1 MSENIAENQKFI
13 ELFNQIQQ
21 SFSNKVSED
30 TPGFRLYNDVKTS
43 EISLEALAEAK
54 RLFEELL
61 GNEYRV
67 EVVEDLDIINVTSD
81 ERYTIRIKN
90 INSNVEYR
98 YSLAKFREQLLDYSF
113 EPDTFII
120 DILKRIEGA
129 KGNTELKEIKD
140 NILDFLSYAIHYKEL
155 FRSEYSTIGWD
166 RYSFDNKTRIFK
178 YNYIMSDNENIKG
191 LIKGKYRDLYATS
204 VDMLNEGLE
213 ENWRRFTIHLMNN
226 HLYDSLIF
234 AVGISGMIRQILTFT
249 KETNLNVNVCGQPGS
264 GKSTIGHYIL
274 SFFGSPTLLEG
285 SSIDTENAS
294 ERIRAERPV
303 LPYVLDERML
313 RFFADSDTKKKTE
326 LLLEV
331 FREYEGKE
339 KERLGKQYE
348 DSAGQRIYG
357 PIISSS
363 VESMLETLLQTGDD
377 LGQYR
382 RFIEFNIGKAEDEV
396 LFNSEEAVKAEEIA
410 NSSYG
415 YGVRYIAE
423 YMLYRFKT
431 DDNYFANQ
439 FREITELIK
448 NRIEAEQELYKM
460 KGLTSSSMR
469 FALII
474 LSYRVIRE
482 SIVYSL
488 YAEIIDRKKILNS
501 LSEAD
506 IEKIHNILKACKD
519 TDETIELIKEA
530 LNNLSKADIEKL
542 YNILNDCKDI
552 DEAIQQIK
560 EVFGSPSEE
569 NMAKKF
575 LILEK
580 CGNNEEIVEQIKQF
594 NMSFEEFLVLEN
606 KQVAGSGLI
615 INQEERIID
624 VLIDNLI
631 EKMAKVKAKSIT
643 KDTLMK
649 YFIRNYREHP
659 EYFCAAPKDFDA
671 EKHVF
676 VYEDKADNITI
687 QMPRAYKLDEVLKST
702 DILTPEEIH
711 KNICINDENNIELIN
726 TWEVVYKNSDKD
738 SKKGELGKT
747 VNFITSRRGKNK
759 LTINNPK
766 KPCPFD
772 VLVLKK
778 GGFEADSDNKEEEQS

>member
-21 SFSNKVSED
+21 SFSGKVSED
-30 TPGFRLYNDVKTS
+30 TPGFRLYSDVKTS
-43 EISLEALAEAK
+43 ENSLEALTEAK

-98 YSLAKFREQLLDYSF
+98 YSLAKFREQLLDYGF

-140 NILDFLSYAIHYKEL
+140 NILDYLSYAIHYKEL

-191 LIKGKYRDLYATS
+191 LIKGKYRDLYAPS

-213 ENWRRFTIHLMNN
+213 ENWRSFTIHLMNN
-226 HLYDSLIF
+226 HLYDGLIF

-448 NRIEAEQELYKM
+448 NRIETEQGLYKM

-482 SIVYSL
+482 SIIYSL

-501 LSEAD
+501 PLEAD
-506 IEKIHNILKACKD
+506 V
-519 TDETIELIKEA
+519 
-530 LNNLSKADIEKL
+530 
-542 YNILNDCKDI
+542 Y
-552 DEAIQQIK
+552 
-560 EVFGSPSEE
+560 
-569 NMAKKF
+569 KKVS
-575 LILEK
+575 ILEK
-580 CGNNEEIVEQIKQF
+580 LNHDEEAVEQIKQF
-594 NMSFEEFLVLEN
+594 DRSFEELLVLEN

-615 INQEERIID
+615 VNQEERIVD
-624 VLIDNLI
+624 ALIDNLI

-659 EYFCAAPKDFDA
+659 EYFCAAPNNFDA
-671 EKHVF
+671 EKHLF
-676 VYEDKADNITI
+676 VYEDRADNITI

-711 KNICINDENNIELIN
+711 KNICINDKNNIELIN

-738 SKKGELGKT
+738 SKKCELGKT
-747 VNFITSRRGKNK
+747 VNLIISKKGKNK
-759 LTINNPK
+759 LTISNPK

-778 GGFEADSDNKEEEQS
+778 GGFETDSDNKEEEQS

>member
-13 ELFNQIQQ
+13 ELFNQVQQ
-21 SFSNKVSED
+21 SFNNKVSED

-43 EISLEALAEAK
+43 EISLEALTEAK

-81 ERYTIRIKN
+81 ERYTVRIKN

-140 NILDFLSYAIHYKEL
+140 NILDYLSYAIHYKEL

-213 ENWRRFTIHLMNN
+213 ENWRSFTIHLMNN

-294 ERIRAERPV
+294 EKIRAERPV

-448 NRIEAEQELYKM
+448 NRIEAEQGLYKM

-474 LSYRVIRE
+474 LSYRVLRE

-488 YAEIIDRKKILNS
+488 YAEIIKRRDTLNS
-501 LSEAD
+501 PLEAD
-506 IEKIHNILKACKD
+506 V
-519 TDETIELIKEA
+519 
-530 LNNLSKADIEKL
+530 
-542 YNILNDCKDI
+542 Y
-552 DEAIQQIK
+552 
-560 EVFGSPSEE
+560 
-569 NMAKKF
+569 KKVS
-575 LILEK
+575 ILEK
-580 CGNNEEIVEQIKQF
+580 LNHDEEAVEQIKQF
-594 NMSFEEFLVLEN
+594 NKSFGELLVLED

-615 INQEERIID
+615 INQEEKIID
-624 VLIDNLI
+624 ALIDNLI
-631 EKMAKVKAKSIT
+631 EKMAKVKGSKKRSLRDYLIKLSLSDNPRVAKDYNSWDPANKDEVMCIT
-643 KDTLMK
+643 KTS
-649 YFIRNYREHP
+649 
-659 EYFCAAPKDFDA
+659 
-671 EKHVF
+671 
-676 VYEDKADNITI
+676 DNIEV
-687 QMPRAYKLDEVLKST
+687 AYVRELHLERLLLLENVPE
-702 DILTPEEIH
+702 IEEICDIVD
-711 KNICINDENNIELIN
+711 KINNGQKWA
-726 TWEVVYKNSDKD
+726 TVYKAIGAD
-738 SKKGELGKT
+738 
-747 VNFITSRRGKNK
+747 ITPNDIKLIYAKNK
-759 LTINNPK
+759 FSDDDTSKNGKHIYKIIIP
-766 KPCPFD
+766 
-772 VLVLKK
+772 LV
-778 GGFEADSDNKEEEQS
+778 EMTDSDNKEEEQS

>member
-1 MSENIAENQKFI
+1 MSENIAENQMFI
-13 ELFNQIQQ
+13 ELFNQVQQ
-21 SFSNKVSED
+21 SFNNKVSED

-43 EISLEALAEAK
+43 EISLEALTEAK

-81 ERYTIRIKN
+81 ERYTVRIKN

-140 NILDFLSYAIHYKEL
+140 NILDYLSYAIHYKEL

-213 ENWRRFTIHLMNN
+213 ENWRSFTIHLMNN

-294 ERIRAERPV
+294 EKIRAERPV

-415 YGVRYIAE
+415 YGIRYIAE

-431 DDNYFANQ
+431 DDNYFTNQ

-448 NRIEAEQELYKM
+448 NRIEAEQGLYKM

-474 LSYRVIRE
+474 LSYRVLRE

-488 YAEIIDRKKILNS
+488 YAEIIKRRDILNS
-501 LSEAD
+501 PLEAD
-506 IEKIHNILKACKD
+506 V
-519 TDETIELIKEA
+519 
-530 LNNLSKADIEKL
+530 
-542 YNILNDCKDI
+542 Y
-552 DEAIQQIK
+552 
-560 EVFGSPSEE
+560 
-569 NMAKKF
+569 KKVS
-575 LILEK
+575 ILEK
-580 CGNNEEIVEQIKQF
+580 LNHDEEAVEQIKQF
-594 NMSFEEFLVLEN
+594 NKSFGELLVLED

-615 INQEERIID
+615 INQEEKIID
-624 VLIDNLI
+624 ALIDNLI
-631 EKMAKVKAKSIT
+631 EKMAKVKGSKKRSLRDYLIKLSLSDNPRVAKDYNSWDPANKDEVMCIT
-643 KDTLMK
+643 KTS
-649 YFIRNYREHP
+649 
-659 EYFCAAPKDFDA
+659 
-671 EKHVF
+671 
-676 VYEDKADNITI
+676 DNIEV
-687 QMPRAYKLDEVLKST
+687 AYVRELHLERLLLLENVPE
-702 DILTPEEIH
+702 IEEICDIVD
-711 KNICINDENNIELIN
+711 KINNGQKWA
-726 TWEVVYKNSDKD
+726 TVYKAIGAD
-738 SKKGELGKT
+738 
-747 VNFITSRRGKNK
+747 ITPNDIKLIYAKNK
-759 LTINNPK
+759 FSDDDTSKNGKHIYKIIIP
-766 KPCPFD
+766 
-772 VLVLKK
+772 LV
-778 GGFEADSDNKEEEQS
+778 EMTDSDNKEEEQS

>member
-61 GNEYRV
+61 GNEYLV

-140 NILDFLSYAIHYKEL
+140 DILDYLSYAIHYKEL

-166 RYSFDNKTRIFK
+166 KYSFDNKTRIFK

-488 YAEIIDRKKILNS
+488 YEETIKRRDILNS
-501 LSEAD
+501 PLEAD
-506 IEKIHNILKACKD
+506 VH
-519 TDETIELIKEA
+519 
-530 LNNLSKADIEKL
+530 
-542 YNILNDCKDI
+542 
-552 DEAIQQIK
+552 
-560 EVFGSPSEE
+560 
-569 NMAKKF
+569 KKVS
-575 LILEK
+575 ILEK
-580 CGNNEEIVEQIKQF
+580 LNHDEEAVEQIKQF
-594 NMSFEEFLVLEN
+594 NKSFEELLVLEN

-671 EKHVF
+671 EKHLF

-687 QMPRAYKLDEVLKST
+687 QMPRAYKLDDVLKST

-711 KNICINDENNIELIN
+711 KNTCINDEGNLDIVS
-726 TWEVVYKNSDKD
+726 TWEVVYKNNDKD
-738 SKKGELGKT
+738 LKKGELDKT
-747 VNFITSRRGKNK
+747 VNFIISRRGKNK

-766 KPCPFD
+766 KQFPFD

>member
-21 SFSNKVSED
+21 SFSGKVSED

-43 EISLEALAEAK
+43 EISLEALTEAK

-129 KGNTELKEIKD
+129 KGNTELKEVKD
-140 NILDFLSYAIHYKEL
+140 NVLDYLSYAIHYKEL

-166 RYSFDNKTRIFK
+166 KYSFDNKTRIFK

-213 ENWRRFTIHLMNN
+213 ENWRSFTIHLMNN

-431 DDNYFANQ
+431 DDNYFTNQ

-448 NRIEAEQELYKM
+448 NRIETEQGLYKM

-482 SIVYSL
+482 SIIYSL
-488 YAEIIDRKKILNS
+488 YAEIIKRKKILNS
-501 LSEAD
+501 PLEAD
-506 IEKIHNILKACKD
+506 VH
-519 TDETIELIKEA
+519 
-530 LNNLSKADIEKL
+530 
-542 YNILNDCKDI
+542 
-552 DEAIQQIK
+552 
-560 EVFGSPSEE
+560 
-569 NMAKKF
+569 KKVD
-575 LILEK
+575 ILEK
-580 CGNNEEIVEQIKQF
+580 LNHDEEAVEQIKQF
-594 NMSFEEFLVLEN
+594 NKSFEELLVLEN

-615 INQEERIID
+615 VNQEERIVD
-624 VLIDNLI
+624 ALIDNLI

-738 SKKGELGKT
+738 SKKCELGKT
-747 VNFITSRRGKNK
+747 VNLIISRRGKNK

-778 GGFEADSDNKEEEQS
+778 GGFEVDSDNKEGEQS

>member
-140 NILDFLSYAIHYKEL
+140 NILDYLSYAIHYKEL

-213 ENWRRFTIHLMNN
+213 ENWRSFTIHLMNN

-294 ERIRAERPV
+294 EKIRAERPV

-431 DDNYFANQ
+431 DDNYFTNQ

-448 NRIEAEQELYKM
+448 NRIETEQELYKM

-482 SIVYSL
+482 SIIYSL
-488 YAEIIDRKKILNS
+488 YAEIIKRRDILNS
-501 LSEAD
+501 PLEAD
-506 IEKIHNILKACKD
+506 VH
-519 TDETIELIKEA
+519 
-530 LNNLSKADIEKL
+530 
-542 YNILNDCKDI
+542 
-552 DEAIQQIK
+552 
-560 EVFGSPSEE
+560 
-569 NMAKKF
+569 KKVS
-575 LILEK
+575 ILEK
-580 CGNNEEIVEQIKQF
+580 LNHDEEAVEQIKQF
-594 NMSFEEFLVLEN
+594 NKSFEELLVLEN

-631 EKMAKVKAKSIT
+631 EKMTKVKAKRVT

-659 EYFCAAPKDFDA
+659 EYFCATPNNFDA

-687 QMPRAYKLDEVLKST
+687 QIPRAYKLDDVLKST

-711 KNICINDENNIELIN
+711 KNTCINDEGNLDIVS
-726 TWEVVYKNSDKD
+726 TWEVVYKNKDKD
-738 SKKGELGKT
+738 LKKGELDKT
-747 VNFITSRRGKNK
+747 VNFIISRRGKNK

-766 KPCPFD
+766 KQFPFD

-778 GGFEADSDNKEEEQS
+778 GGFETDSDNKEEEQS

>member
-21 SFSNKVSED
+21 SFSGKVSED
-30 TPGFRLYNDVKTS
+30 TPGFRLYSDVKTS
-43 EISLEALAEAK
+43 EISLEALTEAK

-98 YSLAKFREQLLDYSF
+98 YSLAKFREQLLDYGF

-140 NILDFLSYAIHYKEL
+140 NILDYLSYAIHYKEL

-191 LIKGKYRDLYATS
+191 LIKGKYRDLYAPS

-213 ENWRRFTIHLMNN
+213 ENWRSFTIHLMNN
-226 HLYDSLIF
+226 HLYDGLIF

-448 NRIEAEQELYKM
+448 NRIETEQGLYKM

-482 SIVYSL
+482 SIIYSL

-501 LSEAD
+501 PLEAD
-506 IEKIHNILKACKD
+506 V
-519 TDETIELIKEA
+519 
-530 LNNLSKADIEKL
+530 
-542 YNILNDCKDI
+542 Y
-552 DEAIQQIK
+552 
-560 EVFGSPSEE
+560 
-569 NMAKKF
+569 KKVS
-575 LILEK
+575 ILEK
-580 CGNNEEIVEQIKQF
+580 LNHDEEAVEQIKQF
-594 NMSFEEFLVLEN
+594 DRSFEELLVLEN

-615 INQEERIID
+615 VNQEERIVD
-624 VLIDNLI
+624 ALIDNLI

-659 EYFCAAPKDFDA
+659 EYFCAAPNNFDA
-671 EKHVF
+671 EKHLF

-738 SKKGELGKT
+738 SKKCELGKT
-747 VNFITSRRGKNK
+747 VNLIISRRGKNK

-778 GGFEADSDNKEEEQS
+778 GGFEVDSDNKEGEQS

>member
-43 EISLEALAEAK
+43 EISLEALTEAK

-129 KGNTELKEIKD
+129 KGNTELKEVKD
-140 NILDFLSYAIHYKEL
+140 NVLDYLSYAIHYKEL

-166 RYSFDNKTRIFK
+166 KYSFDNKTRIFK

-191 LIKGKYRDLYATS
+191 LIKGKYRDLYAPS

-213 ENWRRFTIHLMNN
+213 ENWRSFTIHLMNN
-226 HLYDSLIF
+226 HLYDGLIF

-488 YAEIIDRKKILNS
+488 YAEIIKRRDILNS
-501 LSEAD
+501 PLEAD
-506 IEKIHNILKACKD
+506 VH
-519 TDETIELIKEA
+519 
-530 LNNLSKADIEKL
+530 
-542 YNILNDCKDI
+542 
-552 DEAIQQIK
+552 
-560 EVFGSPSEE
+560 
-569 NMAKKF
+569 KKVS
-575 LILEK
+575 ILEK
-580 CGNNEEIVEQIKQF
+580 LNHDEEAVEQIKQF
-594 NMSFEEFLVLEN
+594 DMSFEELLVLEN

-624 VLIDNLI
+624 ALIDNLI
-631 EKMAKVKAKSIT
+631 EKMAKVKAKSVT

-649 YFIRNYREHP
+649 YFIRNYRKHP

-671 EKHVF
+671 EKHLF

-687 QMPRAYKLDEVLKST
+687 QIPRAYKLDDVLKST

-711 KNICINDENNIELIN
+711 KNTCINDEGNLDIVS
-726 TWEVVYKNSDKD
+726 TWEVVYKNLNRDL
-738 SKKGELGKT
+738 KKGELDKT
-747 VNFITSRRGKNK
+747 VNYITSRRGKNK

-766 KPCPFD
+766 KQFPFD

-778 GGFEADSDNKEEEQS
+778 GGFETDSDNKEEEQS

>member
-21 SFSNKVSED
+21 SFSGKVSED

-43 EISLEALAEAK
+43 EISLEALTEAK

-129 KGNTELKEIKD
+129 KGNTELKEVKD
-140 NILDFLSYAIHYKEL
+140 NILDYLSYAIHYKEL

-191 LIKGKYRDLYATS
+191 LIKGKYRDLYAPS

-213 ENWRRFTIHLMNN
+213 ENWRSFTIHLMNN
-226 HLYDSLIF
+226 HLYDGLIF

-431 DDNYFANQ
+431 DDNYFTNQ

-488 YAEIIDRKKILNS
+488 YAEIIKRRNILNS
-501 LSEAD
+501 PLEAD
-506 IEKIHNILKACKD
+506 V
-519 TDETIELIKEA
+519 
-530 LNNLSKADIEKL
+530 
-542 YNILNDCKDI
+542 Y
-552 DEAIQQIK
+552 
-560 EVFGSPSEE
+560 
-569 NMAKKF
+569 KKVS
-575 LILEK
+575 ILEK
-580 CGNNEEIVEQIKQF
+580 LNHDEEAVEQIKQF
-594 NMSFEEFLVLEN
+594 NKSFEELLVLEN

-624 VLIDNLI
+624 VLIDNII
-631 EKMAKVKAKSIT
+631 EKMAKVKAKSVT

-687 QMPRAYKLDEVLKST
+687 QMPRAYKLNEVLFST

-711 KNICINDENNIELIN
+711 KNICINDNKDIKLIS
-726 TWEVVYKNSDKD
+726 TWRVFYKNNNKD
-738 SKKGELGKT
+738 LKKGEKDKT
-747 VNFITSRRGKNK
+747 VEFNESTNK
-759 LTINNPK
+759 LKLSNPPK
-766 KPCPFD
+766 QKALD
-772 VLVLKK
+772 TLVLKK
-778 GGFEADSDNKEEEQS
+778 GGFEADYDNKEEEQS

>member
-13 ELFNQIQQ
+13 ELFNQVQQ
-21 SFSNKVSED
+21 SFNNKVSED

-43 EISLEALAEAK
+43 EISLEALTEAK

-129 KGNTELKEIKD
+129 KGNTELKEVK
-140 NILDFLSYAIHYKEL
+140 NNVLDYLSYAIHYKEL

-166 RYSFDNKTRIFK
+166 KYSFDNKTRIFK

-191 LIKGKYRDLYATS
+191 LIKGKYRDLYAPS

-213 ENWRRFTIHLMNN
+213 ENWRSFTIHLMNN
-226 HLYDSLIF
+226 HLYDGLIF

-431 DDNYFANQ
+431 DDNYFTNQ

-448 NRIEAEQELYKM
+448 NRIETEQGLYKM

-482 SIVYSL
+482 SIIYSL
-488 YAEIIDRKKILNS
+488 YAEIIKRRDILNS
-501 LSEAD
+501 PLEAD
-506 IEKIHNILKACKD
+506 VH
-519 TDETIELIKEA
+519 
-530 LNNLSKADIEKL
+530 
-542 YNILNDCKDI
+542 
-552 DEAIQQIK
+552 
-560 EVFGSPSEE
+560 
-569 NMAKKF
+569 KKVS
-575 LILEK
+575 ILEK
-580 CGNNEEIVEQIKQF
+580 LNHDEEAVEQIKQF
-594 NMSFEEFLVLEN
+594 NKSFEELLVLEN

-631 EKMAKVKAKSIT
+631 EKMAKVKGSNKRSLRDYLIKICLSDNPRVAKDFNSWNLANEVMCIT
-643 KDTLMK
+643 KTSDNLVVYYVKTLHLERILFLESVPEIEEICDIVDKINNGQKWATVYKAIGADITPNDIRAICDKNKFSIDDTFK
-649 YFIRNYREHP
+649 EG
-659 EYFCAAPKDFDA
+659 
-671 EKHVF
+671 KHIA
-676 VYEDKADNITI
+676 KITI
-687 QMPRAYKLDEVLKST
+687 P
-702 DILTPEEIH
+702 
-711 KNICINDENNIELIN
+711 
-726 TWEVVYKNSDKD
+726 
-738 SKKGELGKT
+738 
-747 VNFITSRRGKNK
+747 
-759 LTINNPK
+759 
-766 KPCPFD
+766 
-772 VLVLKK
+772 LV
-778 GGFEADSDNKEEEQS
+778 EMTDSDNKEEEQS

>member
-43 EISLEALAEAK
+43 EISLEALTEAK

-81 ERYTIRIKN
+81 ERYTVRIKN

-140 NILDFLSYAIHYKEL
+140 NILDYLSYAIHYKEL

-213 ENWRRFTIHLMNN
+213 ENWRSFTIHLMNN

-249 KETNLNVNVCGQPGS
+249 KETNLNINVCGQPGS

-294 ERIRAERPV
+294 EKIRAERPV

-448 NRIEAEQELYKM
+448 NRIETEQELYKM

-482 SIVYSL
+482 SIIYSL

-501 LSEAD
+501 PLEAD
-506 IEKIHNILKACKD
+506 VH
-519 TDETIELIKEA
+519 
-530 LNNLSKADIEKL
+530 
-542 YNILNDCKDI
+542 
-552 DEAIQQIK
+552 
-560 EVFGSPSEE
+560 
-569 NMAKKF
+569 KKVS
-575 LILEK
+575 ILEK
-580 CGNNEEIVEQIKQF
+580 LNHDEEAVEQIKQF
-594 NMSFEEFLVLEN
+594 NKSFEELLVLEN

-615 INQEERIID
+615 VNQEERIID
-624 VLIDNLI
+624 ALIDNLI
-631 EKMAKVKAKSIT
+631 EKMAKVKGSKKRSLRDYLIKLSLSDNTRVAKDYNSWDPANKNEVMCIT
-643 KDTLMK
+643 KTS
-649 YFIRNYREHP
+649 
-659 EYFCAAPKDFDA
+659 
-671 EKHVF
+671 
-676 VYEDKADNITI
+676 DNIEV
-687 QMPRAYKLDEVLKST
+687 AYVRELHLERLLLLENVPE
-702 DILTPEEIH
+702 IEEICRLVD
-711 KNICINDENNIELIN
+711 KINDGDDWNG
-726 TWEVVYKNSDKD
+726 VYK
-738 SKKGELGKT
+738 ELGK
-747 VNFITSRRGKNK
+747 VMSKKDIQLVCEKNKFNFDDTSKDKIKIAK
-759 LTINNPK
+759 LTIP
-766 KPCPFD
+766 
-772 VLVLKK
+772 LV
-778 GGFEADSDNKEEEQS
+778 GIKENEENEGEQS

>member
-1 MSENIAENQKFI
+1 MNEREYRLMSENIAENQKFI
-13 ELFNQIQQ
+13 ELFNQVQQ
-21 SFSNKVSED
+21 SLSGKISED

-43 EISLEALAEAK
+43 EISLEALTEAK

-129 KGNTELKEIKD
+129 KGNIELKVIKD
-140 NILDFLSYAIHYKEL
+140 DILDYLSYAIHYKEL

-191 LIKGKYRDLYATS
+191 LIKGKYRDLYAPS
-204 VDMLNEGLE
+204 VDLLNEGLE
-213 ENWRRFTIHLMNN
+213 ENWRSFTIHLMNN
-226 HLYDSLIF
+226 HLYDSLMF

-294 ERIRAERPV
+294 EKIRAERPV

-313 RFFADSDTKKKTE
+313 RFFADSDTKKQTE

-382 RFIEFNIGKAEDEV
+382 RFIEFNISKAEDEV
-396 LFNSEEAVKAEEIA
+396 LFNAEEAVKAEEIA

-415 YGVRYIAE
+415 YGIRYIAE

-431 DDNYFANQ
+431 DDNYFTNQ

-448 NRIEAEQELYKM
+448 NRIETEQGLYKM

-469 FALII
+469 FALIV

-501 LSEAD
+501 PLE
-506 IEKIHNILKACKD
+506 
-519 TDETIELIKEA
+519 TDV
-530 LNNLSKADIEKL
+530 
-542 YNILNDCKDI
+542 Y
-552 DEAIQQIK
+552 
-560 EVFGSPSEE
+560 
-569 NMAKKF
+569 KKVS
-575 LILEK
+575 ILEK
-580 CGNNEEIVEQIKQF
+580 LNHDEEIVEQIKQF
-594 NMSFEEFLVLEN
+594 NMSFEELLVLEN

-615 INQEERIID
+615 VNQEEKIID
-624 VLIDNLI
+624 ALIDNLI

-687 QMPRAYKLDEVLKST
+687 QMPRAYKLDEVLFST

-711 KNICINDENNIELIN
+711 KNICINDNKDIKLIS
-726 TWEVVYKNSDKD
+726 TWRVFYKNNNKD
-738 SKKGELGKT
+738 LKKGEKDKT
-747 VNFITSRRGKNK
+747 VEFNESTNK
-759 LTINNPK
+759 LKLSNPPK
-766 KPCPFD
+766 QKALD
-772 VLVLKK
+772 TLVLKK
-778 GGFEADSDNKEEEQS
+778 GGFETDSDNKEEAQL

>member
-43 EISLEALAEAK
+43 EISLEALTEAK

-81 ERYTIRIKN
+81 ERYTVRIKN

-140 NILDFLSYAIHYKEL
+140 NILDYLSYAIHYKEL

-213 ENWRRFTIHLMNN
+213 ENWRSFTIHLMNN

-249 KETNLNVNVCGQPGS
+249 KETNLNINVCGQPGS

-294 ERIRAERPV
+294 EKIRAERPV

-396 LFNSEEAVKAEEIA
+396 LFNAEEAVKAEEIA

-488 YAEIIDRKKILNS
+488 YAEIIKRRDILNS
-501 LSEAD
+501 P
-506 IEKIHNILKACKD
+506 LKAD
-519 TDETIELIKEA
+519 V
-530 LNNLSKADIEKL
+530 
-542 YNILNDCKDI
+542 Y
-552 DEAIQQIK
+552 
-560 EVFGSPSEE
+560 
-569 NMAKKF
+569 KKVS
-575 LILEK
+575 ILEK
-580 CGNNEEIVEQIKQF
+580 LNHDEEAVEQIKQF
-594 NMSFEEFLVLEN
+594 NMSFEELLVLEN

-615 INQEERIID
+615 INQEEKMINA
-624 VLIDNLI
+624 LIDNLI

-671 EKHVF
+671 EKHLF
-676 VYEDKADNITI
+676 VYENKADSITI
-687 QMPRAYKLDEVLKST
+687 QIPRAYKLDEVLKST
-702 DILTPEEIH
+702 DILTLEEIH
-711 KNICINDENNIELIN
+711 KNICINDENNLDIVS
-726 TWEVVYKNSDKD
+726 TWEVVYKNINRDL
-738 SKKGELGKT
+738 KKGELDKT
-747 VNFITSRRGKNK
+747 VNYITSRRGKNK

-766 KPCPFD
+766 KQFPFD

-778 GGFEADSDNKEEEQS
+778 GGFETDSDNKEEEQS

>member
-43 EISLEALAEAK
+43 EISLEALTEAK

-98 YSLAKFREQLLDYSF
+98 YSLAKFREQLLDYGF

-140 NILDFLSYAIHYKEL
+140 NILDYLSYAIHYKEL

-191 LIKGKYRDLYATS
+191 LIKGKYRDLYAPS

-213 ENWRRFTIHLMNN
+213 ENWRSFTIHLMNN
-226 HLYDSLIF
+226 HLYDGLIF

-382 RFIEFNIGKAEDEV
+382 RFIEFNIGKAEDEI
-396 LFNSEEAVKAEEIA
+396 LFNAEEAVKAEEIA

-448 NRIEAEQELYKM
+448 NRIETEQGLYKM

-482 SIVYSL
+482 SIIYSL
-488 YAEIIDRKKILNS
+488 YAEIIKRRDILNS
-501 LSEAD
+501 PLEAD
-506 IEKIHNILKACKD
+506 VH
-519 TDETIELIKEA
+519 
-530 LNNLSKADIEKL
+530 
-542 YNILNDCKDI
+542 
-552 DEAIQQIK
+552 
-560 EVFGSPSEE
+560 
-569 NMAKKF
+569 KKVS
-575 LILEK
+575 ILEK
-580 CGNNEEIVEQIKQF
+580 LNHDEEAVEQIKQF
-594 NMSFEEFLVLEN
+594 NKSFGELLVLEN

-624 VLIDNLI
+624 ALIDNLI

-671 EKHVF
+671 EKHLF
-676 VYEDKADNITI
+676 VYEDKADSITI
-687 QMPRAYKLDEVLKST
+687 QIPRAYKLDEVLFST

-711 KNICINDENNIELIN
+711 KNICINEEKNLDIVS
-726 TWEVVYKNSDKD
+726 TWEVVYKNLNRDL
-738 SKKGELGKT
+738 KKGELDKT
-747 VNFITSRRGKNK
+747 VNYITSRRGKNK

-766 KPCPFD
+766 KQFPFD
-772 VLVLKK
+772 ILVLKK
-778 GGFEADSDNKEEEQS
+778 GGFETDSDNKEEEQS

>member
-43 EISLEALAEAK
+43 EISLEALTEAK

-129 KGNTELKEIKD
+129 KGNTELKEVKD
-140 NILDFLSYAIHYKEL
+140 NVLDYLSYAIHYKEL

-166 RYSFDNKTRIFK
+166 KYSFDNKTRIFK

-191 LIKGKYRDLYATS
+191 LIKGKYRDLYAPS

-213 ENWRRFTIHLMNN
+213 ENWRSFTIHLMNN
-226 HLYDSLIF
+226 HLYDGLIF

-294 ERIRAERPV
+294 EKIRAERPV

-431 DDNYFANQ
+431 DDNYFTNQ

-448 NRIEAEQELYKM
+448 NRIETEQGLYKM

-501 LSEAD
+501 PLEAD
-506 IEKIHNILKACKD
+506 V
-519 TDETIELIKEA
+519 
-530 LNNLSKADIEKL
+530 
-542 YNILNDCKDI
+542 Y
-552 DEAIQQIK
+552 
-560 EVFGSPSEE
+560 
-569 NMAKKF
+569 KKVS
-575 LILEK
+575 ILEK
-580 CGNNEEIVEQIKQF
+580 LNHDEEAVEQIKQF
-594 NMSFEEFLVLEN
+594 NKSFEELLVLEN

-624 VLIDNLI
+624 ALINNLI

-671 EKHVF
+671 EKHLF
-676 VYEDKADNITI
+676 VYEDKANNITI

-702 DILTPEEIH
+702 DILTLEEIH
-711 KNICINDENNIELIN
+711 KNICINDENNLDIVS
-726 TWEVVYKNSDKD
+726 TWEVVYKNLSKD
-738 SKKGELGKT
+738 LKKGELDKT
-747 VNFITSRRGKNK
+747 VNFIPSRRGKNK

-766 KPCPFD
+766 KQFPFD

-778 GGFEADSDNKEEEQS
+778 GGFETDSDNKEEEQS

>member
-21 SFSNKVSED
+21 SFSGKVSED

-43 EISLEALAEAK
+43 EISLEALTEAK

-140 NILDFLSYAIHYKEL
+140 NILDYLSYAIHYKEL

-204 VDMLNEGLE
+204 VDMLNEGFE
-213 ENWRRFTIHLMNN
+213 ENWRSFTIHLMNN

-294 ERIRAERPV
+294 EKIRAERPV

-488 YAEIIDRKKILNS
+488 YAEIIKRRDILNS
-501 LSEAD
+501 PLEAD
-506 IEKIHNILKACKD
+506 V
-519 TDETIELIKEA
+519 
-530 LNNLSKADIEKL
+530 
-542 YNILNDCKDI
+542 Y
-552 DEAIQQIK
+552 
-560 EVFGSPSEE
+560 
-569 NMAKKF
+569 KKVS
-575 LILEK
+575 ILEK
-580 CGNNEEIVEQIKQF
+580 LNHDEEAVEQIKQF
-594 NMSFEEFLVLEN
+594 NMSFGELLVLEN

-615 INQEERIID
+615 VNQEERIID
-624 VLIDNLI
+624 ALIDNLI

-671 EKHVF
+671 EKHLF
-676 VYEDKADNITI
+676 VYEDKADSITI
-687 QMPRAYKLDEVLKST
+687 QIPRAYKLDEVLFST

-711 KNICINDENNIELIN
+711 KNICINDDDNIELVSK
-726 TWEVVYKNSDKD
+726 WEVVYKNNNKD
-738 SKKGELGKT
+738 LKKGEIDKT
-747 VNFITSRRGKNK
+747 VNFIPSRRGKNK
-759 LTINNPK
+759 LAICNPDK
-766 KPCPFD
+766 QCALD
-772 VLVLKK
+772 ILVLKK
-778 GGFEADSDNKEEEQS
+778 GGFEADSDNKEGEQS

>member
-1 MSENIAENQKFI
+1 MNEREYRLMSENIAENQKFI
-13 ELFNQIQQ
+13 ELFNQVKQ
-21 SFSNKVSED
+21 SLSGKISED

-43 EISLEALAEAK
+43 EISLEALTEAK

-98 YSLAKFREQLLDYSF
+98 YSLAKFREQLLDYNF

-140 NILDFLSYAIHYKEL
+140 NILDYLSYAIHYKEL

-191 LIKGKYRDLYATS
+191 LIKGKYRDLYAPS
-204 VDMLNEGLE
+204 VDLLNEGLE
-213 ENWRRFTIHLMNN
+213 ENWRSFTIHLMNN
-226 HLYDSLIF
+226 HLYDSLMF

-294 ERIRAERPV
+294 EKIRAERPV

-313 RFFADSDTKKKTE
+313 RFFADSDTKKQTE

-382 RFIEFNIGKAEDEV
+382 RFIEFNISKAEDEV
-396 LFNSEEAVKAEEIA
+396 LFNAEEAVKAEEIA

-415 YGVRYIAE
+415 YGIRYIAE

-431 DDNYFANQ
+431 DDNYFTNQ

-448 NRIEAEQELYKM
+448 NRIETEQGLYKM

-469 FALII
+469 FALIV
-474 LSYRVIRE
+474 LSYSVLRE

-501 LSEAD
+501 PME
-506 IEKIHNILKACKD
+506 
-519 TDETIELIKEA
+519 TDV
-530 LNNLSKADIEKL
+530 
-542 YNILNDCKDI
+542 Y
-552 DEAIQQIK
+552 
-560 EVFGSPSEE
+560 
-569 NMAKKF
+569 KKVS
-575 LILEK
+575 ILEK
-580 CGNNEEIVEQIKQF
+580 LNHDEEIVEQIKQF
-594 NMSFEEFLVLEN
+594 NMSFEELLVLEN

-615 INQEERIID
+615 VNQEEKIID
-624 VLIDNLI
+624 ALIDNLI

-687 QMPRAYKLDEVLKST
+687 QMPRAYKLDEVLFST

-711 KNICINDENNIELIN
+711 KNICINDENNLDIVS
-726 TWEVVYKNSDKD
+726 TWEVVYKNNNKD
-738 SKKGELGKT
+738 LKKGELDKT
-747 VNFITSRRGKNK
+747 VNFIPSRRGKNK

-766 KPCPFD
+766 KQFPFD

-778 GGFEADSDNKEEEQS
+778 GGFETDSDNKEEEQS

>member
-13 ELFNQIQQ
+13 ELFNQVQQ
-21 SFSNKVSED
+21 SFNNKVSED

-43 EISLEALAEAK
+43 EISLEALTEAK

-81 ERYTIRIKN
+81 ERYTVRIKN

-140 NILDFLSYAIHYKEL
+140 NILDYLSYAIHYKEL

-213 ENWRRFTIHLMNN
+213 ENWRSFTIHLMNN

-294 ERIRAERPV
+294 EKIRAERPV

-448 NRIEAEQELYKM
+448 NRIEAEQGLYKM

-474 LSYRVIRE
+474 LSYRVLRE

-488 YAEIIDRKKILNS
+488 YAEIIKRRDILNS
-501 LSEAD
+501 PLEAD
-506 IEKIHNILKACKD
+506 V
-519 TDETIELIKEA
+519 
-530 LNNLSKADIEKL
+530 
-542 YNILNDCKDI
+542 Y
-552 DEAIQQIK
+552 
-560 EVFGSPSEE
+560 
-569 NMAKKF
+569 KKVS
-575 LILEK
+575 ILEK
-580 CGNNEEIVEQIKQF
+580 LNHDEEAVEQIKQF
-594 NMSFEEFLVLEN
+594 NKSFGELLVLED

-615 INQEERIID
+615 INQEEKIID
-624 VLIDNLI
+624 ALIDNLI
-631 EKMAKVKAKSIT
+631 EKMAKVKGSKKRSLRDYLIKLSLSDNPRVAKDYNSWDPANKDEVMCIT
-643 KDTLMK
+643 KTS
-649 YFIRNYREHP
+649 
-659 EYFCAAPKDFDA
+659 
-671 EKHVF
+671 
-676 VYEDKADNITI
+676 DNIEV
-687 QMPRAYKLDEVLKST
+687 AYVRELHLERLLLLENVPE
-702 DILTPEEIH
+702 IEEICDIVD
-711 KNICINDENNIELIN
+711 KINNGQKWA
-726 TWEVVYKNSDKD
+726 TVYKAIGAD
-738 SKKGELGKT
+738 
-747 VNFITSRRGKNK
+747 ITPNDIKLIYAKNK
-759 LTINNPK
+759 FSDDDTSKNGKHIYKIIIP
-766 KPCPFD
+766 
-772 VLVLKK
+772 LV
-778 GGFEADSDNKEEEQS
+778 EMTDSDNKEEEQS

>member
-43 EISLEALAEAK
+43 EISLEALTEAK

-129 KGNTELKEIKD
+129 KGNTELKEVKD
-140 NILDFLSYAIHYKEL
+140 NVLDYLSYAIHYKEL

-166 RYSFDNKTRIFK
+166 KYSFDNKTRIFK

-213 ENWRRFTIHLMNN
+213 ENWRSFTIHLMNN

-448 NRIEAEQELYKM
+448 NRIEAEQGLYKM

-482 SIVYSL
+482 SIIYSL
-488 YAEIIDRKKILNS
+488 YAEIIKRKKILNS
-501 LSEAD
+501 PLEAD
-506 IEKIHNILKACKD
+506 VH
-519 TDETIELIKEA
+519 
-530 LNNLSKADIEKL
+530 
-542 YNILNDCKDI
+542 
-552 DEAIQQIK
+552 
-560 EVFGSPSEE
+560 
-569 NMAKKF
+569 KKVD
-575 LILEK
+575 ILEK
-580 CGNNEEIVEQIKQF
+580 LNHDEEAVEQIKQF
-594 NMSFEEFLVLEN
+594 NKSFEELLVLEN

-615 INQEERIID
+615 VNQEERIID
-624 VLIDNLI
+624 ALIDNLI

-671 EKHVF
+671 EKHLF

-687 QMPRAYKLDEVLKST
+687 QIPRAYKLDEVLERT

-726 TWEVVYKNSDKD
+726 TWEVVYKNLNKD
-738 SKKGELGKT
+738 LKKVEFDKT

-778 GGFEADSDNKEEEQS
+778 GGFEVDSDNKEGEQS

>member
-13 ELFNQIQQ
+13 ELFNQVQQ
-21 SFSNKVSED
+21 SLGGKVSED

-43 EISLEALAEAK
+43 EISLEALTEAK

-67 EVVEDLDIINVTSD
+67 EIVEDLDIINVTSD

-129 KGNTELKEIKD
+129 KGSTELKEIKD
-140 NILDFLSYAIHYKEL
+140 NILDYLSYAIHYKEL

-191 LIKGKYRDLYATS
+191 LIKGKYRDLYAPS
-204 VDMLNEGLE
+204 VDLLNEGLE
-213 ENWRRFTIHLMNN
+213 ENWRNFTIHLMNN
-226 HLYDSLIF
+226 HLYDSLMF

-274 SFFGSPTLLEG
+274 SFFGSTTLLEG

-294 ERIRAERPV
+294 ERIRVERPV

-313 RFFADSDTKKKTE
+313 RFFADSDTKKQTE

-348 DSAGQRIYG
+348 GSAGQRIYG

-396 LFNSEEAVKAEEIA
+396 LFNAEEAVKAEEIA

-415 YGVRYIAE
+415 YGIRYIAE

-431 DDNYFANQ
+431 DDNYFTNQ

-448 NRIEAEQELYKM
+448 ERIETEQGLYKM

-474 LSYRVIRE
+474 LSYRVLRE

-501 LSEAD
+501 PSEAD
-506 IEKIHNILKACKD
+506 V
-519 TDETIELIKEA
+519 
-530 LNNLSKADIEKL
+530 
-542 YNILNDCKDI
+542 Y
-552 DEAIQQIK
+552 
-560 EVFGSPSEE
+560 
-569 NMAKKF
+569 KKVS
-575 LILEK
+575 ILEK
-580 CGNNEEIVEQIKQF
+580 LNHDEEAVEQIKQF
-594 NMSFEEFLVLEN
+594 DMSFEELLVLEN

-615 INQEERIID
+615 INQEEKIID
-624 VLIDNLI
+624 ALIDNLI
-631 EKMAKVKAKSIT
+631 EKMAKVKGSNKRSLRDYIVKLSLSDNTRVAKDYNSWDPTNKDEVMCIT
-643 KDTLMK
+643 KTS
-649 YFIRNYREHP
+649 
-659 EYFCAAPKDFDA
+659 
-671 EKHVF
+671 
-676 VYEDKADNITI
+676 DNIVITYV
-687 QMPRAYKLDEVLKST
+687 RELHLERVLLLENVPA
-702 DILTPEEIH
+702 IEEICRLVD
-711 KNICINDENNIELIN
+711 KINDGDDWNE
-726 TWEVVYKNSDKD
+726 VYKELGEVM
-738 SKKGELGKT
+738 SKKDIQLVCEKNKF
-747 VNFITSRRGKNK
+747 NFDDTSKDKVKIAK
-759 LTINNPK
+759 LTIP
-766 KPCPFD
+766 
-772 VLVLKK
+772 LVGIK
-778 GGFEADSDNKEEEQS
+778 ENEENEEEQS

>member
-1 MSENIAENQKFI
+1 MSTNNTTNPFEAINSIVDALSTEI
-13 ELFNQIQQ
+13 TE
-21 SFSNKVSED
+21 E
-30 TPGFRLYNDVKTS
+30 TPGFRLYEDIDTS
-43 EISLEALAEAK
+43 KIDLDSLEVSK
-54 RLFEELL
+54 FIFTKLL
-61 GNEYRV
+61 EKGYRV
-67 EVVEDLDIINVTSD
+67 EVVEDLDITDVTSD
-81 ERYTIRIKN
+81 ERFTIVIKN
-90 INSNVEYR
+90 ANSNVEFK
-98 YSLAKFREQLLDYSF
+98 YSLNKFREQLLDYDF

-120 DILKRIEGA
+120 NIIKRIDGI
-129 KGNTELKEIKD
+129 KGNEELKELKD
-140 NILDFLSYAIHYKEL
+140 DILTYLSYAIHYKEL
-155 FRSEYSTIGWD
+155 FRYNYSTIGWD
-166 RYSFDNKTRIFK
+166 RATFDNKTRIFR
-178 YNYIMSDNENIKG
+178 YNHIISNNVDIKG
-191 LIKGKYRDLYATS
+191 LIKEKYRELYSPS
-204 VDMLNEGLE
+204 VDILNEGLE
-213 ENWRRFTIHLMNN
+213 ENWRSFTIHLMNN
-226 HLYDSLIF
+226 HIHDSLMF

-303 LPYVLDERML
+303 IPYVLDERML
-313 RFFADSDTKKKTE
+313 RFYNDSENKQKTE

-348 DSAGQRIYG
+348 NSVGQRIYG

-363 VESMLETLLQTGDD
+363 VESMLETLLQTGED

-382 RFIEFNIGKAEDEV
+382 RFIEFNIGKAEDEI
-396 LFNSEEAVKAEEIA
+396 LFNAEEAVRAEEIA

-415 YGVRYIAE
+415 YGVKYIAE

-431 DDNYFANQ
+431 DDNYFNNQ
-439 FREITELIK
+439 FRDITAFVNEKIIK
-448 NRIEAEQELYKM
+448 EQELQKM

-474 LSYRVIRE
+474 LSYRVLRE
-482 SIVYSL
+482 SILYSL

-501 LSEAD
+501 PLEAD
-506 IEKIHNILKACKD
+506 VH
-519 TDETIELIKEA
+519 
-530 LNNLSKADIEKL
+530 
-542 YNILNDCKDI
+542 
-552 DEAIQQIK
+552 
-560 EVFGSPSEE
+560 
-569 NMAKKF
+569 KKVS
-575 LILEK
+575 ILEK
-580 CGNNEEIVEQIKQF
+580 LNHDEEAVEQIKQF
-594 NMSFEEFLVLEN
+594 NKSFEELLVLEN

-624 VLIDNLI
+624 ALIDNLI

-659 EYFCAAPKDFDA
+659 EYFCAAPKEFDA
-671 EKHVF
+671 EKHIF
-676 VYEDKADNITI
+676 VYEDKADSITI
-687 QMPRAYKLDEVLKST
+687 QIPRAYKLDEVLFST

-711 KNICINDENNIELIN
+711 KNICINDENNLDIVS
-726 TWEVVYKNSDKD
+726 TWETVYRNNNKD
-738 SKKGELGKT
+738 LKKGELDKT

-766 KPCPFD
+766 KQFPFD

>member
-21 SFSNKVSED
+21 SFSGKVSED

-43 EISLEALAEAK
+43 EISLEALTEAK

-129 KGNTELKEIKD
+129 KGNTELKEVKD
-140 NILDFLSYAIHYKEL
+140 NVLDYLSYAIHYKEL

-166 RYSFDNKTRIFK
+166 KYSFDNKTRIFK

-191 LIKGKYRDLYATS
+191 LIKGKYRDLYAPS

-213 ENWRRFTIHLMNN
+213 ENWRNFTIHLMNN
-226 HLYDSLIF
+226 HLYDGLIF

-448 NRIEAEQELYKM
+448 NRIETEQGLYKM

-482 SIVYSL
+482 SIIYSL
-488 YAEIIDRKKILNS
+488 YAEIIKRKNILNS
-501 LSEAD
+501 PLEAD
-506 IEKIHNILKACKD
+506 VH
-519 TDETIELIKEA
+519 
-530 LNNLSKADIEKL
+530 
-542 YNILNDCKDI
+542 
-552 DEAIQQIK
+552 
-560 EVFGSPSEE
+560 
-569 NMAKKF
+569 KKVD
-575 LILEK
+575 ILEK
-580 CGNNEEIVEQIKQF
+580 LNHDEEAVEQIKQF
-594 NMSFEEFLVLEN
+594 NMSFEELLVLEN
-606 KQVAGSGLI
+606 KQVARSGLI
-615 INQEERIID
+615 VNQEERIVD
-624 VLIDNLI
+624 ALIDNLI

-687 QMPRAYKLDEVLKST
+687 QIPRAYKLDEVLFST

-711 KNICINDENNIELIN
+711 KNICINDNKDIELIS
-726 TWEVVYKNSDKD
+726 TWKVFYKNNNKD
-738 SKKGELGKT
+738 LKKGEKDKT
-747 VNFITSRRGKNK
+747 VEFNKSTNK
-759 LTINNPK
+759 LKLSNPPK
-766 KPCPFD
+766 QKPLD
-772 VLVLKK
+772 TLVLKK
-778 GGFEADSDNKEEEQS
+778 CGFETDSDNKEEEQS

>member
-1 MSENIAENQKFI
+1 MSKNIAENQKFI

-21 SFSNKVSED
+21 SFSGKVSED

-43 EISLEALAEAK
+43 EISLEALTEAK

-129 KGNTELKEIKD
+129 KGNTELKEVKD
-140 NILDFLSYAIHYKEL
+140 NVLDYLSYAIHYKEL

-191 LIKGKYRDLYATS
+191 LIKGKYRDLYAPS

-213 ENWRRFTIHLMNN
+213 ENWRSFTIHLMNN
-226 HLYDSLIF
+226 HLYDGLIF

-488 YAEIIDRKKILNS
+488 YAEIIKRRDILNS
-501 LSEAD
+501 PLEAD
-506 IEKIHNILKACKD
+506 VH
-519 TDETIELIKEA
+519 
-530 LNNLSKADIEKL
+530 
-542 YNILNDCKDI
+542 
-552 DEAIQQIK
+552 
-560 EVFGSPSEE
+560 
-569 NMAKKF
+569 KKVS
-575 LILEK
+575 ILEK
-580 CGNNEEIVEQIKQF
+580 LNHDEEAVEQIKQF
-594 NMSFEEFLVLEN
+594 NKSFEELLVLEN

-687 QMPRAYKLDEVLKST
+687 QIPRAYKLNEVLERT

-726 TWEVVYKNSDKD
+726 TWEVVYKNLNKD
-738 SKKGELGKT
+738 LKKVEFDKT

>member
-21 SFSNKVSED
+21 SFSGKVLED

-43 EISLEALAEAK
+43 EISLEALTEAK

-98 YSLAKFREQLLDYSF
+98 YSLAKFREQLLDYGF

-140 NILDFLSYAIHYKEL
+140 NILDYLSYAIHYKEL

-191 LIKGKYRDLYATS
+191 LIKGKYRDLYAPS

-213 ENWRRFTIHLMNN
+213 ENWRSFTIHLMNN
-226 HLYDSLIF
+226 HLYDGLIF

-382 RFIEFNIGKAEDEV
+382 RFIEFNIGKAEDEI
-396 LFNSEEAVKAEEIA
+396 LFNAEEAVKAEEIA

-448 NRIEAEQELYKM
+448 NRIETEQGLYKM

-482 SIVYSL
+482 SIIYSL
-488 YAEIIDRKKILNS
+488 YAEIIKRRDTLNS
-501 LSEAD
+501 PLEAD
-506 IEKIHNILKACKD
+506 VH
-519 TDETIELIKEA
+519 
-530 LNNLSKADIEKL
+530 
-542 YNILNDCKDI
+542 
-552 DEAIQQIK
+552 
-560 EVFGSPSEE
+560 
-569 NMAKKF
+569 KKVS
-575 LILEK
+575 ILEK
-580 CGNNEEIVEQIKQF
+580 LNHDEEAVEQIKQF
-594 NMSFEEFLVLEN
+594 NKSFEELLVLEN

-624 VLIDNLI
+624 ALIDNLI
-631 EKMAKVKAKSIT
+631 EKMAKVKGSKKRTLRDYLIRLSLSDNPRVAKDYNSWNPANKDEVMCIT
-643 KDTLMK
+643 KTSDNIEVA
-649 YFIRNYREHP
+649 YVRELHLERLLLLENVP
-659 EYFCAAPKDFDA
+659 EIEEICDIVDKINNGRDWKIVYKAIGANITPKDMQA
-671 EKHVF
+671 IC
-676 VYEDKADNITI
+676 A
-687 QMPRAYKLDEVLKST
+687 
-702 DILTPEEIH
+702 
-711 KNICINDENNIELIN
+711 KN
-726 TWEVVYKNSDKD
+726 K
-738 SKKGELGKT
+738 
-747 VNFITSRRGKNK
+747 FITDGTTKENMHIAK
-759 LTINNPK
+759 LIIP
-766 KPCPFD
+766 
-772 VLVLKK
+772 LV
-778 GGFEADSDNKEEEQS
+778 EMTDSDNKEEAQS

>member
-13 ELFNQIQQ
+13 KLFNQIQQ
-21 SFSNKVSED
+21 SFSNKVSEN

-43 EISLEALAEAK
+43 EISLEALTEAK

-129 KGNTELKEIKD
+129 KGNTELREIKD
-140 NILDFLSYAIHYKEL
+140 NILDYLSYAIHYKEL

-166 RYSFDNKTRIFK
+166 KYSFDNKTRIFK

-191 LIKGKYRDLYATS
+191 LIKGKYRDLYAPS

-213 ENWRRFTIHLMNN
+213 ENWRSFTIHLMNN

-448 NRIEAEQELYKM
+448 NRIETEQGLYKM

-482 SIVYSL
+482 SIIYSL
-488 YAEIIDRKKILNS
+488 YAEIIKRRDILNS
-501 LSEAD
+501 PLEAD
-506 IEKIHNILKACKD
+506 VH
-519 TDETIELIKEA
+519 
-530 LNNLSKADIEKL
+530 
-542 YNILNDCKDI
+542 
-552 DEAIQQIK
+552 
-560 EVFGSPSEE
+560 
-569 NMAKKF
+569 KKVS
-575 LILEK
+575 ILEK
-580 CGNNEEIVEQIKQF
+580 LNHDEEAVEQIKQF
-594 NMSFEEFLVLEN
+594 NKSFGELLVLEN

-624 VLIDNLI
+624 ALIDNLI
-631 EKMAKVKAKSIT
+631 EKMAKVKGSNKRSLRDYLIKLSLSDNPRVAKDYNSWDPANKNEVMCIT
-643 KDTLMK
+643 KTS
-649 YFIRNYREHP
+649 
-659 EYFCAAPKDFDA
+659 
-671 EKHVF
+671 
-676 VYEDKADNITI
+676 DNIEV
-687 QMPRAYKLDEVLKST
+687 AYVRELHLERLLLLENVPE
-702 DILTPEEIH
+702 IEEICDIVD
-711 KNICINDENNIELIN
+711 KINNGQKWA
-726 TWEVVYKNSDKD
+726 TVYKAIGAN
-738 SKKGELGKT
+738 
-747 VNFITSRRGKNK
+747 ITPNDIKLIYNKNK
-759 LTINNPK
+759 FRDDDTSKNGKHIHKIIIP
-766 KPCPFD
+766 
-772 VLVLKK
+772 LV
-778 GGFEADSDNKEEEQS
+778 EMTDSDNKEEEQS

>member
-43 EISLEALAEAK
+43 EISLEALTEAK

-140 NILDFLSYAIHYKEL
+140 NILDYLSYAIHYKEL

-191 LIKGKYRDLYATS
+191 LIKGKYRDLYAPS

-213 ENWRRFTIHLMNN
+213 ENWRSFTIHLMNN
-226 HLYDSLIF
+226 HLYDGLIF

-303 LPYVLDERML
+303 IPYVLDERML

-396 LFNSEEAVKAEEIA
+396 LFNLEEAVKAEEIA

-448 NRIEAEQELYKM
+448 NRIETEQGLYKM

-501 LSEAD
+501 PLEAD
-506 IEKIHNILKACKD
+506 VH
-519 TDETIELIKEA
+519 
-530 LNNLSKADIEKL
+530 
-542 YNILNDCKDI
+542 
-552 DEAIQQIK
+552 
-560 EVFGSPSEE
+560 
-569 NMAKKF
+569 KKVS
-575 LILEK
+575 ILEK
-580 CGNNEEIVEQIKQF
+580 LNHDEEAVEQIKQF
-594 NMSFEEFLVLEN
+594 NKSFEELLVLEN

-671 EKHVF
+671 EKHIF
-676 VYEDKADNITI
+676 VYEDKADSITI
-687 QMPRAYKLDEVLKST
+687 QIPRAYKLDEVLFST

-711 KNICINDENNIELIN
+711 KNICINGENNLDIVS
-726 TWEVVYKNSDKD
+726 TWETVYRNNNKD
-738 SKKGELGKT
+738 LKKGELDKT

-766 KPCPFD
+766 KQFPFD